1 MSAKKLRKEW
11 PFLWF
16 CIMVVSSKLTSLAWY
31 LPYRNQISD
40 TIGSLRTN
48 YKLQSKPF
56 ITESI
61 RRAISLVFG
70 LGLTKQIPKDKPTKL
85 CEIGRSLYE
94 QWRKK
99 TVVLGCFLITSVYVW
114 SSIYANRELIIQS
127 IMIWMENWRT
137 LLENTSRWVYS
148 YFEWKER
155 VFQRW
160 DLDPTSTITN
170 GYWENGSEHIV
181 WQRNA
186 FDSAK
191 KASRKHVYT
200 VGGG

>member
-99 TVVLGCFLITSVYVW
+99 NSSAWLLSDYISVCMILNLCESRAYYPKYHDMDGKLTHFVGKHIQMSVFIFWMKGKSISTMRSWPNKYDYKWLLGKWLW
-114 SSIYANRELIIQS
+114 A
-127 IMIWMENWRT
+127 
-137 LLENTSRWVYS
+137 YS
-148 YFEWKER
+148 MTEKCVR
-155 VFQRW
+155 
-160 DLDPTSTITN
+160 
-170 GYWENGSEHIV
+170 
-181 WQRNA
+181 
-186 FDSAK
+186 
-191 KASRKHVYT
+191 
-200 VGGG
+200 